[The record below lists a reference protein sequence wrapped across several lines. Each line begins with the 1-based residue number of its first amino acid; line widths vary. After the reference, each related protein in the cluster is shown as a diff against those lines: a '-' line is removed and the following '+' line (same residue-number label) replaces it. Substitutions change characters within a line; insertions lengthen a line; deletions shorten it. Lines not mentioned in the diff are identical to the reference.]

1 MKRNANGGSN
11 GNIFSRR
18 AHPIINMKMFN
29 LPSSYKVAT
38 PQSNSSKKISTQRI
52 NQYRQKVIAA
62 SAFDIFEPPIPPVI
76 DEENEALNF

>member
-18 AHPIINMKMFN
+18 AHPIVNMKLFN

-38 PQSNSSKKISTQRI
+38 PQSNSSKKISTQRL
-52 NQYRQKVIAA
+52 NQYRQKIAAA
-62 SAFDIFEPPIPPVI
+62 SAFDIFEPQMPPVL
-76 DEENEALNF
+76 DEEDDALNF

>member
-1 MKRNANGGSN
+1 MLSQLSSKNINSQLLRRNANGGSN

-18 AHPIINMKMFN
+18 AHPIVNMKLFN

-52 NQYRQKVIAA
+52 NQYR
-62 SAFDIFEPPIPPVI
+62 
-76 DEENEALNF
+76 